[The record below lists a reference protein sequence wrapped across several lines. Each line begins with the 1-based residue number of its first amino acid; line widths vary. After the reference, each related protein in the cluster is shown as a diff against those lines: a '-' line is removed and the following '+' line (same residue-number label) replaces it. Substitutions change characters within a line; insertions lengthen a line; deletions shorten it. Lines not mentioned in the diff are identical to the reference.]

1 MYNQFYFQNAVECF
15 MNALKLMPSPAI
27 GGHDAGVLLRRR
39 DAVETR
45 PIRSDGK
52 VNVCLPCCHMSRP
65 RHLIT
70 VLEPSSKQ
78 TKTS

>member
-52 VNVCLPCCHMSRP
+52 VNVSALPSHVMASTPYNRV
-65 RHLIT
+65 RTLI
-70 VLEPSSKQ
+70 
-78 TKTS
+78 

>member
-27 GGHDAGVLLRRR
+27 GGHDAGVLLHRR

-52 VNVCLPCCHMSRP
+52 VNRVSALLSHVTASTPYNSVRT
-65 RHLIT
+65 LI
-70 VLEPSSKQ
+70 
-78 TKTS
+78 